1 MASQPAAYSAGM
13 QILVMAMLAWIAIN
27 DARTHRIPNRDL
39 LILVIIALLTGDLEH
54 LDLLHQFYTAGIV
67 LIITILLSLFCGVGM
82 GDVKLL
88 TLLAMLILPSEFIVY
103 QIFVLT
109 VLIAAVAHALLI
121 CRGDIRRSLH
131 IPLAP
136 AIFLGTIIALTA
148 K

>member
-1 MASQPAAYSAGM
+1 MAVQPAAYSAGM

-39 LILVIIALLTGDLEH
+39 LILVIIALLTVDLEH
-54 LDLLHQFYTAGIV
+54 LNLSHQFYAAGIV
-67 LIITILLSLFCGVGM
+67 LIITVLLSLFCGVGM